1 MTPDK
6 LVEGFRHPGEPR
18 RHPRRDVGYGPVA
31 PLAALHRG
39 TPPKRLRS
47 RVGDEHYLRV
57 SWSMFSCFPR
67 GASTIS
73 LAP

>member
-39 TPPKRLRS
+39 TPPNAS
-47 RVGDEHYLRV
+47 VAASG
-57 SWSMFSCFPR
+57 M
-67 GASTIS
+67 STIFG
-73 LAP
+73 